1 MGNGKRFDSL
11 ARTLSGYREQLTLR
25 VLVLLNAK
33 YAAQDEKLDQLCK
46 SSKDII
52 DVVSVNHF
60 SLRST
65 IEDLYRYHQTGK
77 RSY

>member
-46 SSKDII
+46 SS
-52 DVVSVNHF
+52 
-60 SLRST
+60 
-65 IEDLYRYHQTGK
+65 
-77 RSY
+77 